1 MNRRFRLPSAA
12 LLAAL
17 LLLPRLAPAQT
28 LTRYDAQPG
37 SKVKLEGTSTIHD
50 WTMEGQIIGGAFEA
64 DPAFQLGPDL
74 KPGKVNAKA
83 AVSIPV
89 RTIKSGKNSMDSVM
103 QQAMKQADFPKI
115 EYRLT
120 ELTFKAAPTPPA
132 TAYQFDSSGELT
144 VAGVTNK
151 VSFPVTMEKGEG
163 TKLKISGGT
172 PIKMTQYGVTPP
184 APALAAGLIKTGDEV
199 KLSFEW
205 NVGVRAAEK
214 AQ

>member
-1 MNRRFRLPSAA
+1 MNRRFSLSATR

-17 LLLPRLAPAQT
+17 LLLPLLATAQT

-50 WTMEGQIIGGAFEA
+50 WTMEGQIIGGSFEA

-74 KPGKVNAKA
+74 KPGKINARA
-83 AVSIPV
+83 QVAIPV

-120 ELTFKAAPTPPA
+120 ELTFKAAPTAPA
-132 TAYQFDSSGELT
+132 TAYQFDAQGELT

-151 VSFPVTMEKGEG
+151 VSMPVTMEKGENSR
-163 TKLKISGGT
+163 LKISGRT
-172 PIKMTQYGVTPP
+172 PIKMTAYGVTPP

-199 KLSFEW
+199 KISFDW
-205 NVGVRAAEK
+205 NVAVKVAEK
-214 AQ
+214 SQ